1 MVKGS
6 FMMMDNKIGYSFNF
20 QIVSGTIDRIFEWKS
35 KDAKDSQMKVS

>member
-1 MVKGS
+1 MMV
-6 FMMMDNKIGYSFNF
+6 DNKIGYSFNF